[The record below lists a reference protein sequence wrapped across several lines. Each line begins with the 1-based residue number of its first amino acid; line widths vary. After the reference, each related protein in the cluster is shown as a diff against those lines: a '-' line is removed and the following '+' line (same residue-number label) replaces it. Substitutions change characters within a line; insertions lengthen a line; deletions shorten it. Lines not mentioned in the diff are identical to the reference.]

1 MLGLR
6 NERNDTDGHKHGTR
20 VIDLVIH
27 YRRDLK
33 GVTCNYIDHPYLVF
47 DE

>member
-6 NERNDTDGHKHGTR
+6 NERNNTDGHKHGTR

-33 GVTCNYIDHPYLVF
+33 GGSYNYIDNPYLVL